1 MGKKSK
7 SSRKGKKAWR
17 ANISTE
23 DIHDFYEKSTKDALS
38 GGSLASAPAES
49 LFTIDKSKDLSVK
62 RKIEKKRE
70 KVLRVDSLLQKNP
83 FVEAV
88 PSSKQKQKKSKKEK
102 KETLKAKDVVVQD
115 VPKDDSAP
123 DSSMVPLWG
132 NEGQHSGKAR
142 QVSKQSIIPAVE
154 VEPPGCSYNPTF
166 ESHQDSLAQ
175 AVAEEMQIA
184 YKIELGPQPVPLTV
198 MGEAVEEEDKY
209 FLDADVGSDD
219 EMDEENLSENEDPAT
234 EKRPSKTKRVT
245 RVELNKRARR
255 KEVQRKEAE
264 AKKKKELSKEIDS
277 IPDILQEIAKEDEEK
292 EKKHLR
298 RVIAKQERLKACPPR
313 LGKYKFKP
321 APPQVLLSEELT
333 GSLRKLKGCSTLAR
347 DRFKSLE
354 KRGLIPPSAKSG
366 RPYSPRVASSRSLK
380 FKPELLFKRK
390 PCNVQSRNFSSSDG
404 KDEAYLEQEA
414 ERKIGWVLKLI
425 FAGTATYVGYQFFP
439 YMGDNLMHQSV
450 SLLHVKDPLFKRMG
464 ASRLTRFA
472 IDDER
477 RMKIVE
483 IGGAQELLNMLGS
496 AKDERT
502 QKEALKALNALSK
515 SDEAAKALHHAG
527 AISILKSTPDTYQD
541 AEIGFYKSHLLKR
554 FEDLH

>member
-175 AVAEEMQIA
+175 AVAEEMQIT

-209 FLDADVGSDD
+209 FLDAAVGSDD

-264 AKKKKELSKEIDS
+264 ANKKKELSKEIDS

-333 GSLRKLKGCSTLAR
+333 GSLRKLK
-347 DRFKSLE
+347 
-354 KRGLIPPSAKSG
+354 
-366 RPYSPRVASSRSLK
+366 
-380 FKPELLFKRK
+380 LLFKRK
-390 PCNVQSRNFSSSDG
+390 PCNVQSRKFSSSNG

-450 SLLHVKDPLFKRMG
+450 SLLHVKDPFFKRMG

-527 AISILKSTPDTYQD
+527 AISILKSTPDTFQD
-541 AEIGFYKSHLLKR
+541 AQIGFYKSNLLKK